1 MRLTSRALTV
11 GVLLLVASL
20 TTSSALAAS
29 PVLLPAKQEQVSIA
43 SAKRQACA
51 TRSLAGATVGRK
63 GVTAP
68 ADGFV
73 TARLSG
79 AASSDW
85 DLAVV
90 DKATG
95 NVLNG
100 SAGLGSNEI
109 ASTAVRNGQQLVIQS
124 CRRSGSATTVTQSVQ
139 FTRAATAKGAK
150 VKLVRVRF
158 RTDFDREA
166 LATLGL
172 DGTDHPTPGYQD
184 VLLHGAADQA
194 KLEQAG
200 LSFTT
205 READVLAKD
214 RADRKADL
222 RRGRS
227 AKGRASARAATPSGR
242 TSYRTLPEIEQELK
256 DVAAAN
262 PGLVRT
268 FALPRLSIEG
278 RQIMGIEI
286 AENVTSPPDGRPSFV
301 MVGTHH
307 AREWP
312 ANEATQEFGL
322 ELINGYKSGNGEIST
337 IVKNGRTFVIP
348 VLNVDGFDKTIESEG
363 LNPDGSYTD
372 PVDSGGTS
380 GDQSEGSGAYKRKNC
395 RAQDPAEQAIPCL
408 ARTYDPADGDD
419 QSEHN
424 DRGVDPNRNYG
435 VSWGGPGSASSIDDL
450 TYHGPSPFSEPE
462 TRGFADFLRDQQ
474 VSMLY
479 TNHTFTGLILRPP
492 GTSLNGPAPDEQGL
506 RQLGDAMA
514 RETTYLSQFSYQL
527 YDTTGT
533 TDDYIYDGLGSYSY
547 TAEIGK
553 NEFHPPYAEFQTEYD
568 GRFEEDDNGSPTSNK
583 LGGLRRA
590 YTLAGL
596 GAISAA
602 NATYGAVS
610 VPGTHGIIKGTAP
623 AGSTLTLRKDFTY
636 ATDPRP
642 DDNGVQVP
650 DETIIEPRRSTLVVP
665 ASGEFTWHV
674 APSSQPNGEQ
684 TAWRLSFTNSA
695 GQDTPCGDVFVAR
708 TQTAT
713 VTCGATTAPGGT
725 APGGTTPTTC
735 TDPDGFRSASV
746 KRTGK
751 SLRISFSKKTRNAVT
766 VEVFQ
771 TAKGRKIVKNKRVAR
786 FRNRQRSFTWNGR
799 KTSGKKAR
807 VARGVY
813 FVRFRVTDDAKKVD
827 TRRVVVAKRT
837 NGRFYKKG
845 KFVHE
850 TRCP

>member
-1 MRLTSRALTV
+1 MRLTSRAVTL

-20 TTSSALAAS
+20 TTSSAHAAS
-29 PVLLPAKQEQVSIA
+29 PVLLSAKQERVSIA
-43 SAKRQACA
+43 TAKRQACA
-51 TRSLAGATVGRK
+51 TRSLTGATVGRK

-73 TARLSG
+73 TARLAG
-79 AASSDW
+79 PASSDW
-85 DLAVV
+85 DLAIV

-95 NVLNG
+95 DVLNG
-100 SAGLGSNEI
+100 SAELGSTEL
-109 ASTAVRNGQQLVIQS
+109 ATTAVRKGQQLLIQS
-124 CRRSGSATTVTQSVQ
+124 CRRTGSDTTVTQSVQ
-139 FTRAATAKGAK
+139 FTKAAVAKGEK

-166 LATLGL
+166 LATLAL

-184 VLLHGAADQA
+184 VLLHGAADVA
-194 KLEQAG
+194 KLDKSG
-200 LSFTT
+200 LSYST
-205 READVLAKD
+205 RQADVLAKD
-214 RADRKADL
+214 RADRAAD
-222 RRGRS
+222 RKRGRS
-227 AKGRASARAATPSGR
+227 AKGRSSARAATPGGR

-256 DVAAAN
+256 DTAAAN

-268 FALPRLSIEG
+268 VALPRLSIEG

-286 AENVTSPPDGRPSFV
+286 AENVTAPPDGRPAFV
-301 MVGTHH
+301 TIGTHH

-312 ANEATQEFGL
+312 SNEATQEFGL
-322 ELINGYKSGNGEIST
+322 ELINGYKSGNADLSA
-337 IVKNGRTFVIP
+337 IVKNGRTFVFP

-395 RAQDPAEQAIPCL
+395 RAQTPAEQAIPCL

-419 QSEHN
+419 QSAHN

-435 VSWGGPGSASSIDDL
+435 VSWGGPGSASNIDDL
-450 TYHGPSPFSEPE
+450 TFHGPAAFSEPE

-474 VSMLY
+474 VSVLF
-479 TNHTFTGLILRPP
+479 TNHTFSGLILRPP
-492 GTSLNGPAPDEQGL
+492 GTSVNGPAPDEQGL

-533 TDDYIYDGLGSYSY
+533 TDDYIYDGLGGFSY

-568 GRFEEDDNGSPTSNK
+568 GRQAEDENGNPTATK

-590 YTLAGL
+590 FTLAGL
-596 GAISAA
+596 AAISAG
-602 NATYGAVS
+602 NATFGS
-610 VPGTHGIIKGTAP
+610 TQVPGTHSIVQGTAP
-623 AGSTLTLRKDFTY
+623 AGSTLTIRKDFTY
-636 ATDPRP
+636 STDPRP
-642 DDNGVQVP
+642 DDNGVQAP
-650 DETIIEPRRSTLVVP
+650 DATFIEPRVSTMLVP
-665 ASGEFTWHV
+665 ASGQFTWHV
-674 APSSQPNGEQ
+674 DPSSQPNGEQ
-684 TAWRLSFTNSA
+684 TAWKLSFTDSA
-695 GQDTPCGDVFVAR
+695 GADTPCKDVFVAR
-708 TQTAT
+708 GQSVS
-713 VTCGATTAPGGT
+713 VTCGATTPPA
-725 APGGTTPTTC
+725 GTTPTTC
-735 TDPDGFRSASV
+735 TAPDGFRSVSV

-771 TAKGRKIVKNKRVAR
+771 TAKGRTIVNNKRVAR
-786 FRNRQRSFTWNGR
+786 FRNRQRAFTWNGR

-813 FVRFRVTDDAKKVD
+813 YVRFRVTDDAKKVD
-827 TRRVVVAKRT
+827 TRRIVVAKRT

-845 KFVHE
+845 KFLLENH
-850 TRCP
+850 C

>member
-1 MRLTSRALTV
+1 MRLTSRAVTL
-11 GVLLLVASL
+11 GVFLVVASL
-20 TTSSALAAS
+20 TTSSAFAAA
-29 PVLLPAKQEQVSIA
+29 PVLLPAKQERVSIA

-51 TRSLAGATVGRK
+51 TRALTGATVGRK

-73 TARLSG
+73 TAKLAG
-79 AASSDW
+79 PASSDW

-100 SAGLGSNEI
+100 SAELGSNEI
-109 ASTAVRNGQQLVIQS
+109 ATTAVKQGQQLVIQS

-139 FTRAATAKGAK
+139 FTKATIATGEK
-150 VKLVRVRF
+150 VKLVRVRL

-166 LATLGL
+166 LATLAL
-172 DGTDHPTPGYQD
+172 DGTDHPTPNYQD
-184 VLLHGAADQA
+184 VLLHGAVDQA
-194 KLEQAG
+194 KLEKSG

-205 READVLAKD
+205 RESDVLAKD
-214 RADRKADL
+214 RADRQADL

-227 AKGRASARAATPSGR
+227 SKGRSSARAATPGGR

-256 DVAAAN
+256 DTAAAN

-268 FALPRLSIEG
+268 VALPRLSIEG

-286 AENVTSPPDGRPSFV
+286 AENVTAPPDGRPAFV
-301 MVGTHH
+301 TIGTHH

-312 ANEATQEFGL
+312 SNEATQEFGL
-322 ELINGYKSGNGEIST
+322 ELINGYKSGNADLSA
-337 IVKNGRTFVIP
+337 IVKNGRTFVFP
-348 VLNVDGFDKTIESEG
+348 VMNVDGFDKTIEAEG

-380 GDQSEGSGAYKRKNC
+380 GDQAEGSGAYKRKNC

-419 QSEHN
+419 QSAHA
-424 DRGVDPNRNYG
+424 DRGVDLNRNYG
-435 VSWGGPGSASSIDDL
+435 VSWGGPGSATDINDL

-474 VSMLY
+474 VSVLF
-479 TNHTFTGLILRPP
+479 TNHTFSGLILRPP
-492 GTSLNGPAPDEQGL
+492 GTSVNGPAPDEQGL

-514 RETTYLSQFSYQL
+514 KETTYLSQFSYQL

-533 TDDYIYDGLGSYSY
+533 TDDYIYDGLGGFSY

-553 NEFHPPYAEFQTEYD
+553 NEFHPPYSDFQAEYD
-568 GRFEEDDNGSPTSNK
+568 GRFAEDDNGNPTTTK

-596 GAISAA
+596 AAISAG
-602 NATYGAVS
+602 NATYNGTT
-610 VPGTHGIIKGTAP
+610 VPGTHSIIRGTAP

-636 ATDPRP
+636 STDPRP
-642 DDNGVQVP
+642 DDSGVQAP
-650 DETIIEPRRSTLVVP
+650 DSTVTEPRQSTLVVP
-665 ASGEFTWHV
+665 ASGQFIWHV
-674 APSSQPNGEQ
+674 DPSSQPNGEE
-684 TAWRLSFTNSA
+684 TAWKLSFTPA
-695 GQDTPCGDVFVAR
+695 GGSETACKDVFVAR
-708 TQTAT
+708 GQAVD
-713 VTCGATTAPGGT
+713 VTCGAAAT
-725 APGGTTPTTC
+725 TTPPPATC
-735 TDPDGFRSASV
+735 TAPDGFRSVSV

-771 TAKGRKIVKNKRVAR
+771 TSKGRKIVKAKRVAR

-813 FVRFRVTDDAKKVD
+813 VVRFRVTDDARKLD
-827 TRRVVVAKRT
+827 SRHAVVAKRT

-845 KFVHE
+845 KYLLE
-850 TRCP
+850 NRCP